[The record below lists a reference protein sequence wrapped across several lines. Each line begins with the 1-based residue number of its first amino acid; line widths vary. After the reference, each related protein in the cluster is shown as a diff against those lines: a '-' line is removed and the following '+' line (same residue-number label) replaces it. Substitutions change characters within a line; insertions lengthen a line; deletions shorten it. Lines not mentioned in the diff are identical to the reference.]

1 MRHMEHYP
9 IIVCENYHIAKLF
22 GHIPKPPQQLF
33 IRGSFPDDT
42 HVIFLTVVGSRK
54 CTPYGKQVCEALIKG
69 LAGYPIIIVSG
80 LASGIDTIAHESA
93 LAAGLITVAF
103 PGSGL
108 DDNVIHPRSNRH
120 LVKKILE
127 SGGCLLSE
135 LKPTQESAPWTFPQ
149 RNRLMAGIAQAT
161 LLIEAGHKSGSRIT
175 ARLATEYNR
184 DVFAVPGD
192 IFRETS
198 QAPNELIRMG
208 ATPITTS
215 QELLEALGFQ
225 ITKQPMLDLFDQ
237 ATPQEQQI
245 LKLLASP
252 MRRSDLIRAS
262 NFTTSQANILLSQ
275 MELKGLIVEMGGE
288 LRRG

>member
-1 MRHMEHYP
+1 MEHYP
-9 IIVCENYHIAKLF
+9 IITCENYHIEKLLS
-22 GHIPKPPQQLF
+22 HIPEPPKQLF

-54 CTPYGKQVCEALIKG
+54 CTPYGKQVCETLIKG

-80 LASGIDTIAHESA
+80 LATGIDTIAHESA
-93 LAAGLITVAF
+93 LDAGLTTIAF

-108 DDNVIHPRSNRH
+108 DDRVIHPRSNRD

-127 SGGCLLSE
+127 SGGCLVSE
-135 LKPTQESAPWTFPQ
+135 FKPTQESAPWTFPQ

-161 LLIEAGHKSGSRIT
+161 LIIEATHKSGSRIT

-184 DVFAVPGD
+184 DVLAVPGD

-208 ATPITTS
+208 ALPITNS
-215 QELLEALGFQ
+215 QELLEALGFH
-225 ITKQPMLDLFDQ
+225 ITEQPMLDLFAQ
-237 ATPQEQQI
+237 ATHQEQQI

-252 MRRSDLIRAS
+252 MRRGDLIRAS
-262 NFTTSQANILLSQ
+262 NLTTSQANILISQ
-275 MELKGLIVEMGGE
+275 MEIKGLIVEMGGE